1 MKMNPDEKGQS
12 TVEILGYPT
21 SNDSLDR
28 ISDQIIHSI
37 VHGGNTR
44 WLACL
49 NPHSIV
55 KAESDPVFKQSL
67 QSADIL
73 LPDGVGIY
81 MASRLLKLP
90 LPGKISGSDLFRACS
105 SMADRHKGIRCF
117 FLGSSPEVLERIS
130 RRMELE
136 YPNIT
141 VCGTYSPPFK
151 NEFSEED
158 NDKMVEAIQA
168 AKPHILWVG
177 MTAPKQEKWIFQ
189 NKDRLN
195 VPFTGAIG
203 AVFDFFAGTKKRSSD
218 FWIRLGLEWLPR
230 FLKEPRR
237 LWERNIIST
246 PVFLGS
252 VLRELICKIKGKTN
266 ARPV

>member
-1 MKMNPDEKGQS
+1 MNPDEKGQS

-21 SNDSLDR
+21 RNDSLDR
-28 ISDQIIHSI
+28 ISEQIIHSI

-55 KAESDPVFKQSL
+55 KAGSDPLFKNAL
-67 QSADIL
+67 HLADIL
-73 LPDGVGIY
+73 IPDGIGILL
-81 MASRLLKLP
+81 AAKLLRLP
-90 LPGKISGSDLFRACS
+90 ISEKISGSDLFRACS
-105 SMADRHKGIRCF
+105 LRANEQRGLRCF
-117 FLGSSPEVLERIS
+117 FLGSSPNVLELIS
-130 RRMELE
+130 RRMQSD

-151 NEFSEED
+151 DEFSEVD
-158 NDKMVEAIQA
+158 NNNMVEAIRS

-189 NKDRLN
+189 NIDRLN
-195 VPFTGAIG
+195 VPFAGAIG
-203 AVFDFFAGTKKRSSD
+203 AVFDFYAGTKQRSSD
-218 FWIRLGLEWLPR
+218 FWIKLGLEWLPR

-237 LWERNIIST
+237 LWERNMIST
-246 PVFLGS
+246 PVFLLS
-252 VLRELICKIKGKTN
+252 VLREMVCQFRRKTSD
-266 ARPV
+266 RTE